1 MNKNRPMSKRKLKI
15 NNFLYAL
22 FFFTGISLGILLIW
36 PGILKVQ
43 NRRCFFDILQDGSDG
58 KVSIG
63 TILSIEPNYLLKIK
77 NAKSTY
83 SKILL
88 IGDHCFQK

>member
-1 MNKNRPMSKRKLKI
+1 MSKRKLKI

-63 TILSIEPNYLLKIK
+63 TILTLEPKSLLKIR
-77 NAKSTY
+77 NAENKYT
-83 SKILL
+83 KILL
-88 IGDHCFQK
+88 IGDQCFRE

>member
-1 MNKNRPMSKRKLKI
+1 MSKKKLKI
-15 NNFLYAL
+15 NNFFHAL
-22 FFFTGISLGILLIW
+22 FFFTGLSLGILLIW
-36 PGILKVQ
+36 PGILKDQ
-43 NRRCFFDILQDGSDG
+43 NRRCFFAILQDGSDG